1 MKALRIQGLAFSLGA
16 ILLATTT
23 LALGRFDER
32 IELIVVAALIVVLGL
47 PHGALDTLFAHRLY
61 GINTISGWLRFG
73 SIYLLLSA
81 LVVGLWLL
89 QPALFL
95 GGFLFISAA
104 HFSGDPSAG
113 TPWPART
120 LYGGA
125 IIILP
130 ALLHAEDMARLFALL
145 AGAQPSSILVP
156 WLSLMAWPWL
166 AGLALALLQRF
177 RVDWLTA
184 LEMGAVGALATIAPP
199 LVAFVVFFCGMHSAR
214 HILRSMDYSGRSS
227 LRLVL
232 AAAFLPMLG
241 VLAGSAVA
249 WYFLKETS
257 LDARI
262 VQIVFV
268 GLAALTVPHMVLV
281 EQVRLSDWKKG
292 AAPRPRSD
300 ATKGRAH

>member
-1 MKALRIQGLAFSLGA
+1 MKALRIQGLAFGLGA
-16 ILLATTT
+16 LLLATAT
-23 LALGRFDER
+23 LALGRLDER

-61 GINTISGWLRFG
+61 GVNTLGGWLRFG
-73 SIYLLLSA
+73 IIYLLLSA

-89 QPALFL
+89 QPTLFL
-95 GGFLFISAA
+95 GGFLVISAA
-104 HFSGDPSAG
+104 HFSGDPGAG
-113 TPWPART
+113 TPWPARA

-145 AGAQPSSILVP
+145 AGAQPAAILVS
-156 WLSLMAWPWL
+156 WLSLLAWPWL
-166 AGLALALLQRF
+166 AGLVLALLQRV
-177 RVDWLTA
+177 RADWLTA
-184 LEMGAVGALATIAPP
+184 LEMGAVGVLAIVAPP

-227 LRLVL
+227 LRQLL
-232 AAAFLPMLG
+232 AAALLPMLG
-241 VLAGSAVA
+241 VFAGSAVA
-249 WYFLKETS
+249 WHFLKETS

-262 VQIVFV
+262 VQLVFV

-281 EQVRLSDWKKG
+281 EQVRLSGWKKG
-292 AAPRPRSD
+292 AAPRP
-300 ATKGRAH
+300 

>member
-16 ILLATTT
+16 LLLATAT

-32 IELIVVAALIVVLGL
+32 IELIVVAVLIVVLGL

-61 GINTISGWLRFG
+61 GINTLGGWLRFG
-73 SIYLLLSA
+73 GIYLLLSA

-95 GGFLFISAA
+95 GGFLVISAA
-104 HFSGDPSAG
+104 HFSGDPGAG
-113 TPWPART
+113 TPSPART

-130 ALLHAEDMARLFALL
+130 ALLHAEDMARLFGLL
-145 AGAQPSSILVP
+145 AGAQPAAILVP

-166 AGLALALLQRF
+166 AGLALVLLQRF
-177 RVDWLTA
+177 RADWLTA

-227 LRLVL
+227 LRRLL

-262 VQIVFV
+262 VQLVFV

-292 AAPRPRSD
+292 AAPRP
-300 ATKGRAH
+300 